1 MQNLFSRRPALLG
14 AILAFVGISALPLLA
29 CLLPIEPAHAQT
41 QYQFPTTPWGGFA
54 PAVVECGVAKAVNAN
69 AATTD
74 TAAIAI
80 SVPTSTYYI
89 DKIWYSNASI
99 SLSTATAGVFTGA
112 GGTGVTVV
120 TDAALSGLTGQA
132 VNVAASAISPT
143 IASTTE
149 AFNVGT
155 LYFRIGTAQGAAATL
170 DVRIYCRPAY
180 G

>member
-1 MQNLFSRRPALLG
+1 MMRNLLTRALAG
-14 AILAFVGISALPLLA
+14 AAILACVATGAR
-29 CLLPIEPAHAQT
+29 AQT
-41 QYQFPTTPWGGFA
+41 QMQFPTAPWGGFA
-54 PAVVECGVAKAVNAN
+54 PGVVECGVAKAVNAN

-74 TAAIAI
+74 TAAIPI
-80 SVPTSTYYI
+80 SVPSSTYYI
-89 DKIWYSNASI
+89 EKIWYSNAST
-99 SLSTATAGVFTGA
+99 SLTTATAGVFTLA

-120 TDAALSGLTGQA
+120 TDAALSGLTAAA
-132 VNVAASAISPT
+132 VGATGSAISPT

-149 AFNVGT
+149 AFNVST

>member
-1 MQNLFSRRPALLG
+1 MKHRFSTVATAVLAALF
-14 AILAFVGISALPLLA
+14 GIAALPFLA
-29 CLLPIEPAHAQT
+29 LTLPIEPLRAQT
-41 QYQFPTTPWGGFA
+41 TMQFPTAPWGGFA
-54 PAVVECGVAKAVNAN
+54 PAVVECGGAKAVNAN

-74 TAAIAI
+74 TAVAI
-80 SVPTSTYYI
+80 SVPSSTYYI
-89 DKIWYSNASI
+89 EKIWYSNAPV

-149 AFNVGT
+149 AFNVST

-170 DVRIYCRPAY
+170 DVRIYCRAAY
-180 G
+180 